1 MPARL
6 TLATVITMLRIVL
19 VPIFGVMWAG
29 GRYRA
34 ALAIFASAAAT
45 DLIDGFIAR
54 YFQQKTELGALL
66 DAAADK
72 IMLLVSYLVAAATGA
87 VPVWIAALVIG
98 RDMVM
103 VFGAG
108 LFKIALPG
116 RYDPE
121 KWRPSRLG
129 KYATFLHVF
138 VIVMAL
144 SIRAFALPDL
154 LPWLQSIILCA
165 AVLTVTSAAQYF
177 TVGLQALLR
186 PPKEERKDVHA

>member
-6 TLATVITMLRIVL
+6 TLATVVTMLRIVL

-34 ALAIFASAAAT
+34 ALAIFASAAFT
-45 DLIDGFIAR
+45 DIIDGFIAR
-54 YFQQKTELGALL
+54 FFHQKTELGALL

-87 VPVWIAALVIG
+87 VPVWLAALVIG
-98 RDMVM
+98 RDMGM
-103 VFGAG
+103 VFVAG
-108 LFKIALPG
+108 LFKLALPG
-116 RYDPE
+116 RHDPE
-121 KWRPSRLG
+121 KWRPSRIG

-144 SIRAFALPDL
+144 CIRAFDLPSLED
-154 LPWLQSIILCA
+154 WLRSVMLCA

-177 TVGLQALLR
+177 TIGLQALLR
-186 PPKEERKDVHA
+186 PPKEEKDVHA

>member
-6 TLATVITMLRIVL
+6 TLATVVTMLRIVL

-29 GRYRA
+29 GRYFT
-34 ALAIFASAAAT
+34 ALVIFASAAFT
-45 DLIDGFIAR
+45 DIIDGFIAR
-54 YFQQKTELGALL
+54 FFHQKTELGALL

-72 IMLLVSYLVAAATGA
+72 IMLLVSYLVAAATGS
-87 VPVWIAALVIG
+87 VPVWLAALVIG

-121 KWRPSRLG
+121 KWRPSRIG
-129 KYATFLHVF
+129 KYATFLHVL

-144 SIRAFALPDL
+144 CIRAFDLPSLED
-154 LPWLQSIILCA
+154 WLRSVMLCA